1 VWVISIAL
9 NILRT
14 DLYQNAAEYQ
24 KLCEA
29 KKDFIPQAT
38 IFTTIFTTIYNTI
51 GSLPET
57 AKNVKL

>member
-1 VWVISIAL
+1 MWVISIAL

-14 DLYQNAAEYQ
+14 DLYQNAAEHQ
-24 KLCEA
+24 QLCEA

-38 IFTTIFTTIYNTI
+38 IFTAIYNNI

-57 AKNVKL
+57 SKNVIL